1 MITYKTGDI
10 LSETADALVNT
21 VNCVGVMGRGVALQ
35 FKRAFPDNF
44 KAYAARCKRDQMRP
58 GTVFVFETRAVV
70 PPRYIINFPT
80 KRHWRGKSRI
90 EDIEYG
96 LESLAQEI
104 RSRGI
109 RSIAIPPL
117 GSGLGGLHWPTVRAR
132 MDAVLGELEGVEIVI
147 FEPGG
152 GPADGRIN
160 QARDV
165 PNMTAGRA
173 ALVRLI
179 DRYLFG
185 LLDPF
190 VTLLEAHK
198 LMYFMQVAGEP
209 LKLRFRKGHYGP
221 YAENLRHVLNAIEGH
236 FVSGYAD
243 GGDAPARQLQL
254 VPGALEE
261 ARVFLENKA
270 ETQARFENVSDL
282 VDGFESPFG
291 LELLATVHWIA
302 ANELQTLDLD
312 EIVRHTYEWN
322 ESKKQ
327 FSRRQIELACNVLS
341 EKGWV
346 ASASHPPDQ
355 HV

>member
-10 LSETADALVNT
+10 LGEAAEALVNT

-44 KAYAARCKRDQMRP
+44 KAYAACCKRDQMRP
-58 GTVFVFETRAVV
+58 GTVFVFETGAVV

-90 EDIEYG
+90 EDIESG
-96 LESLAQEI
+96 LESLAREI

-117 GSGLGGLHWPTVRAR
+117 GSALGGLYWPTVRKR
-132 MDAVLGELEGVEIVI
+132 MEAALAPLDDVDIVI
-147 FEPGG
+147 FQPGG
-152 GPADGRIN
+152 GPTDDRAN
-160 QARDV
+160 QSRDV
-165 PNMTAGRA
+165 PKMTAGRA
-173 ALVRLI
+173 ALVSLI

-190 VTLLEAHK
+190 ATLLEAHK
-198 LMYFMQVAGEP
+198 LMYFMQIAGEP
-209 LKLRFRKGHYGP
+209 LKLRFEKGHYGP
-221 YAENLRHVLNAIEGH
+221 YAANLPHVLKVIEGH

-243 GGDAPARQLQL
+243 GGDAPDRQLQL

-261 ARVFLENKA
+261 ARAFLVNNA
-270 ETQARFENVSDL
+270 DTQTRLARVSDL

-302 ANELQTLDLD
+302 ANDAHAAEPD
-312 EIVRHTYEWN
+312 EVVRLTYGWN
-322 ESKKQ
+322 ERKKQ
-327 FSRRQIELACNVLS
+327 FSRRQIELAVRVLS

-346 ASASHPPDQ
+346 SRAGPSRPA